1 MPVMDGLESSRRIR
15 GFEQKSGTDSPVRI
29 IALTGVAQHDLQR
42 DTIGAGIDSF
52 MTKPARIKSL
62 IPLLE
67 ESGVLTRN
75 LDDSPEKTG

>member
-15 GFEQKSGTDSPVRI
+15 GFEQKSDIDNPVKI

-62 IPLLE
+62 IPILE
-67 ESGVLTRN
+67 ESGVLAKN
-75 LDDSPEKTG
+75 LDKSPEKTG